1 MIFKL
6 YYAINCL
13 DGHDFAEIAQMTI
26 GEIMPENKTRSK
38 PKTKEK
44 MEQITIK
51 LPPKMLEGLRKLSNM
66 SYNPMSMH
74 IRQAIAEY
82 LERNNN
88 KN

>member
-1 MIFKL
+1 V
-6 YYAINCL
+6 
-13 DGHDFAEIAQMTI
+13 TV
-26 GEIMPENKTRSK
+26 GEIMAEIKPRGR
-38 PKTKEK
+38 PKTKER

-51 LPPKMLEGLRKLSNM
+51 LPPMMLDELRELSDK

-82 LERNNN
+82 LERNK